1 MTHITTIEFIVP
13 GMSGDAVILIT
24 VAAAITGGDVIA
36 VGQAALFLRG
46 REDKGTGEH
55 CSGLGELLDQY
66 PDDCAIYTLDS
77 VKPQGSVR
85 FCVSE
90 RPPDSSLCGHAYG
103 PLPSTL
109 VPHCQ
114 YTAANADTSSS
125 AAVTADIDSS
135 DAATPIAT
143 AADATAAAAAVA
155 ATAAAAAAAAVAA
168 YDTEIEAVTAVTV
181 PVAEARHRWFL
192 CVFESVLGLYTAE
205 GDPASLISFH
215 TVDVVLERGAG
226 AVLCIRESSS
236 RAFDLL
242 FDTVGE
248 RERWL
253 HVLAQSALLAL
264 AHV

>member
-1 MTHITTIEFIVP
+1 MLHTACCLRAEQFVP
-13 GMSGDAVILIT
+13 RV
-24 VAAAITGGDVIA
+24 
-36 VGQAALFLRG
+36 
-46 REDKGTGEH
+46 
-55 CSGLGELLDQY
+55 QY
-66 PDDCAIYTLDS
+66 PGDCAIYTLDS

-109 VPHCQ
+109 VPQ
-114 YTAANADTSSS
+114 YLDANADISSS
-125 AAVTADIDSS
+125 TTGTADANSS
-135 DAATPIAT
+135 DAAAAT
-143 AADATAAAAAVA
+143 DHTITAATAAA
-155 ATAAAAAAAAVAA
+155 TDDTIAAAAAAAV
-168 YDTEIEAVTAVTV
+168 V

-215 TVDVVLERGAG
+215 TVDVVLERGPG

>member
-1 MTHITTIEFIVP
+1 VP
-13 GMSGDAVILIT
+13 RV
-24 VAAAITGGDVIA
+24 
-36 VGQAALFLRG
+36 
-46 REDKGTGEH
+46 
-55 CSGLGELLDQY
+55 QY
-66 PDDCAIYTLDS
+66 PGDCAIYTLDS

-90 RPPDSSLCGHAYG
+90 RPPESSLCGHAYG

-109 VPHCQ
+109 VPQ

-125 AAVTADIDSS
+125 TTAAADANSSDAAAVTA
-135 DAATPIAT
+135 A
-143 AADATAAAAAVA
+143 AADAT
-155 ATAAAAAAAAVAA
+155 ATAAAAAAADDTLVVASAADDTLAVAA
-168 YDTEIEAVTAVTV
+168 EAVVTV
-181 PVAEARHRWFL
+181 PVPVQEARHRWFL
-192 CVFESVLGLYTAE
+192 CVFESVLGLYAAE

-215 TVDVVLERGAG
+215 TVDVVLERGPG

>member
-1 MTHITTIEFIVP
+1 LRAEQFVP
-13 GMSGDAVILIT
+13 RV
-24 VAAAITGGDVIA
+24 
-36 VGQAALFLRG
+36 
-46 REDKGTGEH
+46 
-55 CSGLGELLDQY
+55 QY
-66 PDDCAIYTLDS
+66 PGDCAIYTLDS

-109 VPHCQ
+109 VPQ
-114 YTAANADTSSS
+114 YTGANADTSSS
-125 AAVTADIDSS
+125 TTGTADANSS

-143 AADATAAAAAVA
+143 AADATAAVAAVA
-155 ATAAAAAAAAVAA
+155 VAAVAPD
-168 YDTEIEAVTAVTV
+168 DTETIETAAVTV
-181 PVAEARHRWFL
+181 PVPEARHRWFL

-215 TVDVVLERGAG
+215 TVDVVLERGPG